1 MQVRYYKEYSS
12 ILGREM
18 EFKLY
23 GHAGPLCLVIP
34 CQDGRF
40 FEWEDR
46 RMFDLVSG
54 LIDEGRIQFLTV
66 DSVDA
71 ETWSSFGPTE
81 GRMHRLEAWNRYVL
95 DELIPSAL

>member
-23 GHAGPLCLVIP
+23 GQAGFLCLVIP

-46 RMFDLVSG
+46 RMFDLVFG

-66 DSVDA
+66 VSVSTDSTV
-71 ETWSSFGPTE
+71 
-81 GRMHRLEAWNRYVL
+81 RN
-95 DELIPSAL
+95 